1 MNVNTNKTHKKCP
14 SCGIVKNRETD
25 FYQIK
30 GQSVKVNGLCKPCLL
45 KSNAERRRLVKQ
57 KAVDYLGGK
66 CSKCGYNKCVGALDF
81 HHLNPLEKDPSY
93 SLFKTIFNDRLKKEL
108 DKCILL
114 CSNCHRELHYEEE
127 TLGKH

>member
-1 MNVNTNKTHKKCP
+1 MVVNTSKTHKKCP
-14 SCGIVKNRETD
+14 SCGIIKNRKTD
-25 FYQIK
+25 FYRVK
-30 GQSVKVNGLCKPCLL
+30 GQSVKVNSFCKPCLL

-57 KAVDYLGGK
+57 KAVDYLGGC
-66 CSKCGYNKCVGALDF
+66 CSKCGYNKCIGALDF
-81 HHLNPLEKDPSY
+81 HHVNPSEKNPFY
-93 SLFKTIFNDRLKKEL
+93 SLFKTIFNERLKKEL